1 MPTVTSDLRAALRMR
16 RRRQIAHAR
25 RLEALRNRL
34 ALVVAERRATL
45 LDILYG
51 RDEDEEDDRG

>member
-1 MPTVTSDLRAALRMR
+1 MNSDLRAALRAH
-16 RRRQIAHAR
+16 RRRQMANAR
-25 RLEALRNRL
+25 RLEALRDRL

-51 RDEDEEDDRG
+51 RDEAEEDDRA